1 MKEQHNLTI
10 YTEDRFDLINKISL
24 VFTRRNIKI
33 ESLNISLCEIDDIY
47 KYTILITETPD
58 AVRNIALQIEK
69 IIEVLKCTY
78 HTNQDIVWTQVV
90 LFKIPTNQII
100 TNEKLNDFLRKYN
113 AKHLSVASTYT
124 IFEFTVQEIQ
134 SINMI
139 KELEKF
145 ELVEFVESSRIAI
158 AKSGN
163 RFMKD

>member
-69 IIEVLKCTY
+69 IIEVFKCTY

-100 TNEKLNDFLRKYN
+100 INKKLNDMLKKYN
-113 AKHLSVASTYT
+113 AKHLSVGNTYT

-134 SINMI
+134 SINLV
-139 KELEKF
+139 KELKKF

-158 AKSGN
+158 AKSGKG
-163 RFMKD
+163 FK